1 MESAMN
7 SRVINAG
14 GTHGRVTRTLYR
26 ALLRSGR
33 TVRHAFAMSFCCGCA
48 ARRSRRARCPKR
60 AHGARTATESQP
72 VSRVFVDDS
81 GSTSTKWLNSTV
93 RASSPASSRLLAS
106 GHAAAGKAP
115 RICC

>member
-48 ARRSRRARCPKR
+48 ARLWLCAVAVLVPYLLID
-60 AHGARTATESQP
+60 GA
-72 VSRVFVDDS
+72 
-81 GSTSTKWLNSTV
+81 
-93 RASSPASSRLLAS
+93 ASPYLPCMLGIVTPLR
-106 GHAAAGKAP
+106 
-115 RICC
+115 

>member
-33 TVRHAFAMSFCCGCA
+33 TVRHAFALSFCCGCA
-48 ARRSRRARCPKR
+48 ARLS
-60 AHGARTATESQP
+60 
-72 VSRVFVDDS
+72 
-81 GSTSTKWLNSTV
+81 
-93 RASSPASSRLLAS
+93 
-106 GHAAAGKAP
+106 
-115 RICC
+115 